1 MSNNISFVG
10 RVGSDPEL
18 KDVGSSTV
26 LEFRVANDTGFGDRK
41 TTNWFRCA
49 YWGRRAQSLQ
59 PYLEKGK
66 KVFITGE
73 LTLRKYTDR
82 DNIERW
88 SPDVNVNQLDFV
100 GGNPNSQGA
109 QGGSQEEGAAQAS
122 PAPAPAPSPETDED
136 MPF

>member
-26 LEFRVANDTGFGDRK
+26 LEFRVANDTGFGERK

-59 PYLEKGK
+59 PYLQKGK
-66 KVFITGE
+66 QVFITGE

-82 DNIERW
+82 EGVERW

-100 GGNPNSQGA
+100 GGNPNGQN
-109 QGGSQEEGAAQAS
+109 GGGQEGASQS
-122 PAPAPAPSPETDED
+122 APAPAPSPETDED

>member
-18 KDVGSSTV
+18 KEVGSSTV

-41 TTNWFRCA
+41 NTNWFRCA
-49 YWGRRAQSLQ
+49 YWGKRAQALE
-59 PYLEKGK
+59 PHLEKGK
-66 KVFITGE
+66 QIFITGE

-82 DNIERW
+82 EGVERW

-100 GGNPNSQGA
+100 GGNPNN
-109 QGGSQEEGAAQAS
+109 QGGMGGGQEGAPQSS
-122 PAPAPAPSPETDED
+122 PAPAPTPETDED